1 MKNILLLVHDDA
13 GQEARLQVA
22 LDVTRALSGHLT
34 CVEVLVPPIG
44 LSDYTGGADM
54 IVLAE
59 AREREGTRLAALRAR
74 LAKEDVSWD
83 LSEACG
89 DPAAEIRKVAGLA
102 DLIVVTS
109 HTDEREGVDARR
121 VAAELAAKSDRPVLA
136 VPPGCRGLDV
146 GGRVLVAWDGSPESD
161 AALRSA
167 FPLLKLARGV
177 TLIEVARSEDHRPP
191 DEAATYLSRH
201 GIHARA
207 VEKIASEP
215 IPDTILKRARDLDA
229 SYIVMG
235 AFGHSRMVEAVFG
248 GVSRT
253 MLQTSEIPLLLTH

>member
-1 MKNILLLVHDDA
+1 MKNILLLIHDDE

-34 CVEVLVPPIG
+34 CVEVFVPPIVV
-44 LSDYTGGADM
+44 SDYAGVADM
-54 IVLAE
+54 AVLAE
-59 AREREGTRLAALRAR
+59 FREQEGRSLAALRAR
-74 LAKEDVSWD
+74 LANEDVSWD
-83 LSEACG
+83 LVEACG
-89 DPAAEIRKVAGLA
+89 DPAAEIRNVAGLA

-109 HTDEREGVDARR
+109 HTNEPEGVDARR

-136 VPPGCRGLDV
+136 VPPGCHGLDV
-146 GGRVLVAWDGSPESD
+146 AGRALVAWDGSPESD

-167 FPLLKLARGV
+167 LPLLQLASDV

-207 VEKIASEP
+207 VEKVADES
-215 IPDTILKRARDLDA
+215 IPDTILRRARNLHA

-235 AFGHSRMVEAVFG
+235 AFGHSRMIEAVFG